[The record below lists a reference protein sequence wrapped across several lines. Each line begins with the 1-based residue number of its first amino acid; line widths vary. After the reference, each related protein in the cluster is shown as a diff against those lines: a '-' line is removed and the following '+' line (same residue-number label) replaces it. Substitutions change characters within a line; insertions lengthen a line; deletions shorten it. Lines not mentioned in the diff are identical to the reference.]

1 MWWFCNTQ
9 RTKENM
15 WDYGFRILLHYMHE
29 INLLL
34 AVQEGK
40 KKEEKFNLT
49 EIFSQLEAF

>member
-1 MWWFCNTQ
+1 
-9 RTKENM
+9 
-15 WDYGFRILLHYMHE
+15 MHE

-34 AVQEGK
+34 AVQEWK